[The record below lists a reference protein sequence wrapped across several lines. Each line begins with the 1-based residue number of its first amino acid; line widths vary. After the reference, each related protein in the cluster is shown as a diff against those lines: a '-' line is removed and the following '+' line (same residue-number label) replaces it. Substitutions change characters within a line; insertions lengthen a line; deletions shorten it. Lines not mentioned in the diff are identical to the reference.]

1 MKEISKKEQ
10 IKTDVEY
17 FILCQNEKFKRFD
30 NLTFDFNVYGQCT
43 ELENR
48 YCVYFENMYESISVI
63 SSFDTHEYKT
73 PTNSFDL
80 ELKLTE
86 KIMKTNNITSES
98 PIWISFYV

>member
-1 MKEISKKEQ
+1 
-10 IKTDVEY
+10 
-17 FILCQNEKFKRFD
+17 
-30 NLTFDFNVYGQCT
+30 
-43 ELENR
+43 
-48 YCVYFENMYESISVI
+48 MYEAISVI